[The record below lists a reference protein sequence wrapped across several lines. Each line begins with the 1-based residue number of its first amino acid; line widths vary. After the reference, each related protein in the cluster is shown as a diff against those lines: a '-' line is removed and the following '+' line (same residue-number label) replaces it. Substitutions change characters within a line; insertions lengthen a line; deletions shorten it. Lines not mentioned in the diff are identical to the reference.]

1 MLYEL
6 SIREMV
12 ILQTACAVAQCQME
26 ENAEASERCANDR
39 HLPKAMRASAA
50 RVTEWY
56 QTRKDAFKTVRNAL
70 DEGREITT
78 LEQVKEALER

>member
-6 SIREMV
+6 NRYEVMT
-12 ILQTACAVAQCQME
+12 LQTACAVAQDQME

-56 QTRKDAFKTVRNAL
+56 QTWKDAFKTVRNAL

>member
-6 SIREMV
+6 SIPEMV
-12 ILQTACAVAQCQME
+12 ILQAACATAKCQAE

-50 RVTEWY
+50 RVAKWY
-56 QTRKDAFKTVRNAL
+56 QARAADLETVGNAL
-70 DEGREITT
+70 DWGREITT
-78 LEQVKEALER
+78 MDQAREVLER